1 MPLMGTFPIAIHIR
15 LLPLRGQ
22 GCRAR
27 LGLLDALR
35 LVSMSEG
42 AHEDGG
48 GLLRP
53 FSIPGYGGY
62 LLSIPAMTAAW
73 RGLLSERENE
83 LWNRDNPCI
92 KKEKHDEDITRIAS
106 RNFGIDLR
114 HG

>member
-1 MPLMGTFPIAIHIR
+1 
-15 LLPLRGQ
+15 
-22 GCRAR
+22 
-27 LGLLDALR
+27 
-35 LVSMSEG
+35 
-42 AHEDGG
+42 
-48 GLLRP
+48 
-53 FSIPGYGGY
+53 
-62 LLSIPAMTAAW
+62 MTAAW